1 MRSSSTSTRMPV
13 KPRTLFDV
21 SVGVG
26 LFHGRRVAMDLQ
38 LDIRNLTNEAF
49 AYNFANPFSGRHFGH
64 PRLVSGRL
72 RLTF

>member
-1 MRSSSTSTRMPV
+1 
-13 KPRTLFDV
+13 
-21 SVGVG
+21 
-26 LFHGRRVAMDLQ
+26 MDLQ